1 MFFQVS
7 KTILSHEHI
16 KQVVLDRQCKGLKMS
31 QNRTAKWKKN
41 NDNKDEQVHKEG
53 QKPFTY

>member
-16 KQVVLDRQCKGLKMS
+16 KQVVLDSVKVSKCHRIELLS
-31 QNRTAKWKKN
+31 AKKN
-41 NDNKDEQVHKEG
+41 NDYKDEQVHKEG